1 MPSSTPPPSSA
12 SWIELDAAS
21 LRANV
26 ELFRSFARGSPRLG
40 AVLKGNAYGHGLNEL
55 LPVTQPLVDVIYV
68 IAADDAL
75 RVRELERQAG
85 LEPRQVVVLGAVTAD
100 EALQLA
106 RAQVDVVIADR
117 AWSDVAVRL
126 RSEGLR
132 LACHVHIDTG
142 LGREGFTLAQ
152 IPEELGFLRETADVL
167 EVRGALTHFANV
179 EDVTEQDYARAQ
191 TQAFDEAHDRLLRL
205 LGLDRLQRHVA
216 ASAAALLMPD
226 VRYEAVRVGIALYGL
241 WPSPETRLSARLVLK
256 EVPRLHPVLSWRC
269 RSQAVKWLPEG
280 AFVGYG
286 CTYRCPQP
294 TRVAVLPVGYFDGY
308 PRIVSGKAH
317 VLVNGQRCPVL
328 GRVMMNHLVVDVT
341 LATNDDA
348 PVVATL
354 IGQDGHECVSAELLA
369 GWAQTINYEV
379 VARLGAHIRR
389 VVV

>member
-1 MPSSTPPPSSA
+1 MPPSASPSSSA

-26 ELFRSFARGSPRLG
+26 ELFRSFARGSPQLG
-40 AVLKGNAYGHGLNEL
+40 AVLKGNAYGHGLDEL
-55 LPVTQPLVDVIYV
+55 LPVTHPLVDVIYV

-85 LEPRQVVVLGAVTAD
+85 LAPRQVVVLGALTAD
-100 EALQLA
+100 EALELA
-106 RAQVDVVIADR
+106 RAQVDVVVADR
-117 AWSDVAVRL
+117 AWTDVATRL
-126 RSEGLR
+126 RAEGLR

-152 IPEELGFLRETADVL
+152 LPEELGFLREAADVL

-191 TQAFDEAHDRLLRL
+191 THAFDEAHDRLLRL

-226 VRYEAVRVGIALYGL
+226 ARYEAVRVGIALYGL
-241 WPSPETRLSARLVLK
+241 WPSPETRLSARLVLR

-308 PRIVSGKAH
+308 PRLVSGKAH

-354 IGQDGHECVSAELLA
+354 IGQDGNECVSAELLA
-369 GWAQTINYEV
+369 GWAQTINYEI